1 MKKII
6 IIFFFLF
13 IFFSLPVYAVTTC
26 SYDNGKCS
34 AGCEFDGNTNKCTL
48 CEPGTFNGTIGG
60 TCKTCTKPDN
70 AEFLNGIDATG
81 MTQDTCPWVIHCAEN
96 QYYDNLTCKN
106 CDPHYH
112 SDAFDLYGINL
123 NCSGDYQNTNN
134 CKHYDKSYCE
144 ANIYTI
150 TIDPDLPEGDRWLIN
165 EQYGNGN
172 IILEEKYGIGFRY
185 TTLNEINFTKEL
197 SPLPITLETH
207 FWRKFLGFSTEPD
220 GAGEQVYKIDKTFT
234 DTTFFK
240 KDTTLYIIWGK
251 NLPYYINY
259 YESDGITYHND
270 QECMTEESCPAIES
284 KITKEG
290 YYFSH
295 WQCKE
300 GCEGIKNVGDEITP
314 ISKDFLHGQ
323 TQKPI
328 KLYAVFET
336 CPAGY
341 YCDGNK
347 PPSKCPAGM
356 TSTAGAKTEKEC
368 YFKPSNDGTKFC
380 DKNDCFSLPGAEIIR
395 Y

>member
-6 IIFFFLF
+6 IIFSSLF

-34 AGCEFDGNTNKCTL
+34 AGCEFDGNTNKCKL

-60 TCKTCTKPDN
+60 TCEKCTKPNN

-81 MTQDTCPWVIHCAEN
+81 MTQDMCPWVIHCAEN

-112 SDAFDLYGINL
+112 SYAFDLYGINVYC
-123 NCSGDYQNTNN
+123 NQNINN

-144 ANIYTI
+144 ANIYEI

-165 EQYGNGN
+165 GQYGNGD
-172 IILEEKYGIGFRY
+172 IILEEKYGVGFRY
-185 TTLNEINFTKEL
+185 TTLDEKKFTKEL

-207 FWRKFLGFSTEPD
+207 FWRGFLGFSTEPG
-220 GAGEQVYKIDKTFT
+220 GAGELVFTPTQTFE

-240 KDTTLYIIWGK
+240 KDTKLYIIWGK
-251 NLPYYINY
+251 NLSYYINY
-259 YESDGITYHND
+259 YESNIDNDVYHS
-270 QECMTEESCPAIES
+270 QICQTEEPCPAIES

-300 GCEGIKNVGDEITP
+300 GCEGIKNVGDEIIP
-314 ISKDFLHGQ
+314 ISKDFLRN
-323 TQKPI
+323 TI

-341 YCDGNK
+341 YCSGRET
-347 PPSKCPAGM
+347 PSKCPAGM
-356 TSTAGAKTEKEC
+356 TSTAGAKTETEC

-380 DKNDCFSLPGAEIIR
+380 DKNGCFSLPGAEIIP

>member
-6 IIFFFLF
+6 IIFSSLF

-34 AGCEFDGNTNKCTL
+34 AGCEFDGNTNKCKL

-70 AEFLNGIDATG
+70 AEFLNGIDVTG

-112 SDAFDLYGINL
+112 SDAFDLYGINV

-165 EQYGNGN
+165 GQYGNGN

-185 TTLNEINFTKEL
+185 TTLNETEFSPILIPL
-197 SPLPITLETH
+197 SLTPETY
-207 FWRKFLGFSTEPD
+207 FWRIANGVYTEPD
-220 GAGEQVYKIDKTFT
+220 GAGELVYNSPFF
-234 DTTFFK
+234 DTTYFK
-240 KDTTLYIIWGK
+240 SNASLYINWDNK
-251 NLPYYINY
+251 NALYHIDYYKSDTYTYVY
-259 YESDGITYHND
+259 YSQICQKEI
-270 QECMTEESCPAIES
+270 SCKAIES
-284 KITKEG
+284 EIYKAG

-300 GCEGIKNVGDEITP
+300 GCEGIKNVGDEIIP
-314 ISKDFLHGQ
+314 ISKDFLYEQ

-341 YCDGNK
+341 YCSGLETL
-347 PPSKCPAGM
+347 SKCPAGM
-356 TSTAGAKTEKEC
+356 TSTAGAKTETEC
-368 YFKPSNDGTKFC
+368 YFKPSNDGTKFR
-380 DKNDCFSLPGAEIIR
+380 DKNGCFSLPGAEIIR

>member
-6 IIFFFLF
+6 IIFSSLF

-34 AGCEFDGNTNKCTL
+34 AGCEFDGNTNKCKL

-70 AEFLNGIDATG
+70 AEFLNGIDVTG

-112 SDAFDLYGINL
+112 SDAFDLYGINV

-165 EQYGNGN
+165 GQYGNGN

-185 TTLNEINFTKEL
+185 TTLNETEFSPILIPL
-197 SPLPITLETH
+197 SLTPETY
-207 FWRKFLGFSTEPD
+207 FWRIANGVYTEPD
-220 GAGEQVYKIDKTFT
+220 GAGELVYNSPFFDTTYFKSNASLYINWDNKNALYHIDYYKSDT
-234 DTTFFK
+234 DTDVYSSQICK
-240 KDTTLYIIWGK
+240 
-251 NLPYYINY
+251 
-259 YESDGITYHND
+259 
-270 QECMTEESCPAIES
+270 TEISCKAIES
-284 KITKEG
+284 EIYKAG

-300 GCEGIKNVGDEITP
+300 GCEGIKNVGDEIIP
-314 ISKDFLHGQ
+314 ISKDFLYEQ

-347 PPSKCPAGM
+347 APSKCPAGM

-380 DKNDCFSLPGAEIIR
+380 DNNGCFSLPRAEIIR